1 MSSVVYIDDEAM
13 LCRVVSMVLRRIDV
27 QVATFTD
34 AEEAVAHVTDSAP
47 DLVICD
53 YRMPKMN
60 GLEVLAAL
68 PDAIPFVLV
77 SGDLNHGDLSNEGV
91 TAVLAKPFR
100 PDQLN
105 ALVSGLLDLKP
116 TAPEAN
122 QAQP

>member
-27 QVATFTD
+27 EVATFTD
-34 AEEAVAHVTDSAP
+34 AEEALDHVQANAP

-60 GLEVLAAL
+60 GLEVRAAL
-68 PDAIPFVLV
+68 PESTPFVLV
-77 SGDLNHGDLSNEGV
+77 SGDLNHADVSDVGV
-91 TAVLAKPFR
+91 TAVPAKPFR

-105 ALVSGLLDLKP
+105 ALVSELLGLEQ
-116 TAPEAN
+116 TVSEVT
-122 QAQP
+122 QARR